1 MRVLVCDD
9 EPVILKLIELSLR
22 GTPHDLQTVGG
33 GAEALETMR
42 RWRPDVLVTDVA
54 MPGMDGLDLAA
65 AVRAD
70 PDLKGLPIVFMT
82 ASIHV
87 DAIARKTLVGPAAYL
102 YKPFGPAALRSML
115 DALVAGGSQ
124 VPSAERTQVSPADS
138 RS

>member
-22 GTPHDLQTVGG
+22 GTPHDLRTAAGG
-33 GAEALETMR
+33 TEALETMR

-54 MPGMDGLDLAA
+54 MPGMDGLDLAS

-70 PDLKGLPIVFMT
+70 PDMKGLPIVFMT

-87 DAIARKTLVGPAAYL
+87 DAIAQRTLAGPTAYL
-102 YKPFGPAALRSML
+102 YKPFGPAALRTML
-115 DALVAGGSQ
+115 DSLIAEGTQ
-124 VPSAERTQVSPADS
+124 VPPAGPPS
-138 RS
+138 

>member
-33 GAEALETMR
+33 GTEALETMR

-70 PDLKGLPIVFMT
+70 PHLKDLRIVFMT

-87 DAIARKTLVGPAAYL
+87 DAIAERTLSGGPTAYL
-102 YKPFGPAALRSML
+102 YKPFGPAALRGML
-115 DALVAGGSQ
+115 DSLDGGS
-124 VPSAERTQVSPADS
+124 
-138 RS
+138 

>member
-33 GAEALETMR
+33 GAEALERMQ

-54 MPGMDGLDLAA
+54 MPGMDGLELAA

-70 PDLKGLPIVFMT
+70 PRLKDLRIVFMT

-87 DAIARKTLVGPAAYL
+87 DSIAERTLAGPTAYL
-102 YKPFGPAALRSML
+102 YKPFGPAALRELL
-115 DALVAGGSQ
+115 DSLEAGRPTSPRAGRGAS
-124 VPSAERTQVSPADS
+124 PSRGG
-138 RS
+138 R

>member
-33 GAEALETMR
+33 GAEALERMQ

-70 PDLKGLPIVFMT
+70 PQLKDLHIVFMT

-87 DAIARKTLVGPAAYL
+87 DAAANRTLGVPTAYL
-102 YKPFGPAALRSML
+102 YKPFGPAALRALLASL
-115 DALVAGGSQ
+115 D
-124 VPSAERTQVSPADS
+124 P
-138 RS
+138 

>member
-9 EPVILKLIELSLR
+9 EPVIRKLIELTLR
-22 GTPHDLQTVGG
+22 DTPHDLQTVGD

-42 RWRPDVLVTDVA
+42 SWRPDVLVTDVA

-70 PDLKGLPIVFMT
+70 PDLKDLRIVFMT
-82 ASIHV
+82 ASVNV
-87 DAIARKTLVGPAAYL
+87 DAISQRTLVGPTAYL

-115 DALVAGGSQ
+115 DTLT
-124 VPSAERTQVSPADS
+124 P
-138 RS
+138 

>member
-1 MRVLVCDD
+1 MRILVCDD

-22 GTPHDLQTVGG
+22 GTPHDLSTVGDG
-33 GAEALETMR
+33 TEALETMR
-42 RWRPDVLVTDVA
+42 GWRPDVLVTDVA

-87 DAIARKTLVGPAAYL
+87 DAISQRTLVGPTAYL

-115 DALVAGGSQ
+115 DTLT
-124 VPSAERTQVSPADS
+124 P
-138 RS
+138 